1 MIDRVPKLLLQI
13 LQNRFELL
21 SLELQEEKIQFIQ
34 LFLMTAIATTF
45 GLVGFLGLGIL
56 IVWLLPP
63 DTRAGGAIALIA
75 IILIVSV
82 VHGLIVIRMARRHT
96 PFETTIAT
104 LRKDVQE
111 S

>member
-1 MIDRVPKLLLQI
+1 MIDRIPKLLIQI

-21 SLELQEEKIQFIQ
+21 SLELQEEKIRFIR

-63 DTRAGGAIALIA
+63 DNRMWGA
-75 IILIVSV
+75 IILIAVILLVSLV
-82 VHGLIVIRMARRHT
+82 SALLVIRMARRHT

-104 LRKDVQE
+104 LRRDVQE